1 MVGIAYVPIE
11 PQSFSFIVVTHRRI
25 RLGPG
30 GIPVA
35 GEYDLV
41 VDVRIAQLIQAA
53 QAAGIEVATQTLC
66 RRDGRLIAREI
77 ATGVLDAIE
86 ARINTAEEV
95 TSEQMSLV
103 NRLNR
108 LT

>member
-30 GIPVA
+30 GITVA

-41 VDVRIAQLIQAA
+41 VDVRIAQLI
-53 QAAGIEVATQTLC
+53 
-66 RRDGRLIAREI
+66 
-77 ATGVLDAIE
+77 
-86 ARINTAEEV
+86 
-95 TSEQMSLV
+95 
-103 NRLNR
+103 
-108 LT
+108 